1 MLLQEALRKG
11 GVTGEL
17 IRTLDW
23 ARTPL
28 GPLERWPSSLQS
40 IVALQVGNP
49 LAMGLGWGPTPAECI
64 GIYND
69 AMIPH
74 LGQKH
79 PRVMGIS
86 LQETWSEAWEGLE
99 QLLQSVYRSGQA
111 LWLERIRFLLDRRG
125 FLEEVYVSQTMS
137 PLWNE
142 SGQVHGAQSVIIDIT
157 GQVVGERRLETVR
170 ELAAAL
176 AGAETD
182 EALQGAMARVFGR
195 APEDVRFALLY
206 LLAPGNQARLV
217 ASVGFESG
225 VDLGP
230 RRFDLGASG
239 KAAGPCPWPLGVVI
253 RGGKPVRV
261 EPIPPFIGTPG
272 EGLAPP
278 RAALVLPVAL
288 PGGRPPDGALVV
300 GLSTQLL
307 LDETYEGFLRLL
319 AREVAAALASAREL
333 RLVRERAEKLAELDL
348 AKTRFLG
355 DISHEFRTP
364 LTLLLGPVEDLL
376 RASEPPLS
384 AAQRE
389 QLEVVRRNAYR
400 LLKLVGGLLDFARLE
415 SGRLEPVFRPT
426 DLSAATRELAGAF
439 STASARA
446 GLSLVVDCPP
456 LPEPIY
462 VDEEMWEKIV
472 LNLVSNALKFT
483 PAGEVRVELRL
494 EGEQVK
500 LRVSDTGVGIA
511 PEALP
516 HVFERFFRLG
526 PAGARS
532 YEGVGIGLS
541 LVEALVT
548 LHGGTVSVE
557 STPGRGS
564 TFTVTLRRGS
574 AHLPPEQVREGSREL
589 APRWIA
595 AFRDEAL
602 SHLPEEPR
610 PAASAGP
617 SPAGE
622 PPAARARILV
632 VDDNQD
638 MRRYL
643 HRLLS
648 PEYEVSLANDGEEAL
663 GLARAAPP
671 HLVVSDITMPRLDG
685 FGLLRALRE
694 EPSTRTLPV
703 ILLSA
708 RTGEEAAVESLELG
722 ADDYLAKPFSA
733 RELHA
738 RVHTHLELA
747 AMRQDVATVRLK
759 DEFLNLASHELRT
772 PLSILGLRLRAAER
786 RMARG
791 EGGPE
796 LFSEVFRALS
806 RLEKLVRSFTD
817 TSAMAGG
824 ELPIEPGPHDL
835 VPLLREVAGEEAQVA
850 RREVRLELP
859 AGPVLARV
867 DPERIMGVVGNLLSN
882 ALKYSPPESPVELA
896 LRVTEREA
904 LVSVRDEG
912 PGIPPE
918 RVPLLFERFYRVP
931 GIPVRV
937 GSRVG
942 LGLGLYLSRRIVERH
957 GGRIWVDSLPGH
969 GSTFHVA
976 LPQDG

>member
-1 MLLQEALRKG
+1 MLLQDALRKG
-11 GVTGEL
+11 GITGEL

-23 ARTPL
+23 SRTPL
-28 GPLERWPSSLQS
+28 GPLERWPLSLQS
-40 IVALQVGNP
+40 IVGLQLSNP
-49 LAMGLGWGPTPAECI
+49 LAMGLGWGPTPAECT

-69 AMIPH
+69 GMIPH

-79 PRVMGIS
+79 PQVMGVS
-86 LQETWSEAWEGLE
+86 LQETWPEAWAGLE
-99 QLLQSVYRSGQA
+99 QMMWGVYRSGQA

-142 SGQVHGAQSVIIDIT
+142 RGQVHGAQSVIIDVT
-157 GQVVGERRLETVR
+157 GQVVGERRLKTVR

-182 EALQGAMARVFGR
+182 EALQGALAGVFGR
-195 APEDVRFALLY
+195 APEDVRFAQLY
-206 LLAPGNQARLV
+206 LLGPGDQARLV

-225 VDLGP
+225 ADLGP
-230 RRFDLGASG
+230 RCFEPGASG
-239 KAAGPCPWPLGVVI
+239 KAAGLCPWPLGSVI
-253 RGGKPVRV
+253 RSGKPVRV

-300 GLSTQLL
+300 GLSAHLL
-307 LDETYEGFLRLL
+307 LDEAYEGFLRLL

-333 RLVRERAEKLAELDL
+333 RLVRERAEKLAELDR
-348 AKTRFLG
+348 AKTTFLG

-389 QLEVVRRNAYR
+389 QLEVVRRNAGR

-415 SGRLEPVFRPT
+415 AGRLEPVFRPT

-483 PAGEVRVELRL
+483 PAGEVRVALRL

-500 LRVSDTGVGIA
+500 LVVSDTGVGIA

-532 YEGVGIGLS
+532 YEGAGIGLS
-541 LVEALVT
+541 LVETLVQ

-557 STPGRGS
+557 STPGRGT
-564 TFTVTLRRGS
+564 TFTVMLRRGS
-574 AHLPPEQVREGSREL
+574 AHLPPEQVREGHRAL
-589 APRWIA
+589 APRWVA
-595 AFRDEAL
+595 AFSEESQ
-602 SHLPEEPR
+602 SHLPEDSR
-610 PAASAGP
+610 PAASAEP
-617 SPAGE
+617 SSSGE
-622 PPAARARILV
+622 PVAARVRILV

-648 PEYEVSLANDGEEAL
+648 PEYAVTLAGDGEEAL
-663 GLARAAPP
+663 VLARAAPP

-685 FGLLRALRE
+685 FGLLRALRA

-708 RTGEEAAVESLELG
+708 RAGEEAAVESLGLG

-738 RVHTHLELA
+738 RVRTHLELA
-747 AMRQDVATVRLK
+747 AMRQDVATVHLK
-759 DEFLNLASHELRT
+759 DEFLNLAAHELRT
-772 PLSILGLRLRAAER
+772 PLSSLGLRLRAAER
-786 RMARG
+786 RLARG
-791 EGGPE
+791 EGGAE
-796 LFSEVFRALS
+796 LLSEAFHSLS
-806 RLEKLVRSFTD
+806 RLEKLVRLFTD
-817 TSAMAGG
+817 ISVVEGG
-824 ELPIEPGPHDL
+824 ELPIEPGQHDL
-835 VPLLREVAGEEAQVA
+835 VPLLREVAGEEARVA
-850 RREVRLELP
+850 RRAVRLELP
-859 AGPVLARV
+859 DGPVLARV
-867 DPERIMGVVGNLLSN
+867 DPERITGVVGSLLSN

-918 RVPLLFERFYRVP
+918 RVPLLFERFYQVP

-976 LPQDG
+976 LPLGG